1 MTRVLILVFA
11 ALTSS
16 LTISSAGAAD
26 ARSSALSGQRGT
38 LWVVNR
44 FTDNVTAYDGSTGR
58 VLATITVGKQP
69 NSVVVAPGTDKAYV
83 TNEVSNTVSVIST
96 MTREVVKTIK
106 VPSDPHHIRTSRDGR
121 RLYVSEYATNR
132 VAVINTTTDEL
143 IAEYDTHPSAA
154 ARNHSS
160 WITRDR
166 KTLYVVNEGV
176 NEVTAINASNGKMI
190 FGIAVGNRP
199 SEVVVAPGG
208 RTAYVSVRGSENK
221 IKAIDVKKHAVVGE
235 VSLGQQ
241 PDTLQLTPNGKLLLV
256 GMRGLPA
263 ELDVVAVPSLT
274 VVAAVTVAEAGTLA
288 GHNWISAN
296 GRYSFISYEGGS
308 RAGVAVVDHK
318 TGHRVVARY
327 PYPGGGRP
335 HGVFYDDPAGTEGP
349 AVAISPRARATGNAV
364 GIDVGCSA
372 RAVGFCHG
380 RLTLAGL
387 GSGRLS
393 ATAGRSTRVRVKISK
408 TGLTRLTAAGQ
419 LRVRASVIAR
429 DQLGNSRK
437 TARLVTVTAPR
448 RG

>member
-1 MTRVLILVFA
+1 MLA
-11 ALTSS
+11 ALTSC
-16 LTISSAGAAD
+16 LTSSSAGSAHS
-26 ARSSALSGQRGT
+26 RSSALSGQRGT

-132 VAVINTTTDEL
+132 VAVINTATDAV
-143 IAEYDTHPSAA
+143 IAEYDTHPNVA

-160 WITRDR
+160 WITRDQR
-166 KTLYVVNEGV
+166 TLYLVNEGV
-176 NEVTAINASNGKMI
+176 NEVTAINARTGRRI
-190 FGIAVGNRP
+190 FSLAVGNRP
-199 SEVVVAPGG
+199 SEVLVAPGG
-208 RTAYVSVRGSENK
+208 TTAYVSVRGSENK
-221 IKAIDVKKHAVVGE
+221 IKAIDLKKHALVGE

-241 PDTLQLTPNGKLLLV
+241 PDTLQLTPNGKLLLI

-263 ELDVVAVPSLT
+263 ELDVVAVPSLS
-274 VVAAVTVAEAGTLA
+274 VVATVTVAESGTLA

-308 RAGVAVVDHK
+308 QAGIAVVDHK

-335 HGVFYDDPAGTEGP
+335 HGVYYDDPAATEGP
-349 AVAISPRARATGNAV
+349 GVAISPRAKVTSN
-364 GIDVGCSA
+364 DVRIEVVCSA
-372 RAVGFCHG
+372 RAVGFCRG
-380 RLTLAGL
+380 RLTLAGI
-387 GSGRLS
+387 GSGTLS
-393 ATAGRSTRVRVKISK
+393 ATAGRSTRVQVKMSK
-408 TGLTRLTAAGQ
+408 AGLTRLTAAGQ
-419 LRVRASVIAR
+419 LRVRAIAIAR

-437 TARLVTVTAPR
+437 TARLVTVTASR